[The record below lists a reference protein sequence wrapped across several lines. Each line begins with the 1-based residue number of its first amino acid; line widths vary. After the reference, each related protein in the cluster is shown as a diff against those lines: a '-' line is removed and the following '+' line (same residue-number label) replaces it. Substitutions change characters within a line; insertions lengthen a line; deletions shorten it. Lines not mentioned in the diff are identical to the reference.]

1 MERSNNE
8 IIKSL
13 NKIRTELQCMK
24 GVENELAS
32 TLKDISEGLGNA
44 ENSMNHLFT
53 TLKRGYD
60 GIEDCL
66 QGMIDQTDYLLDL
79 IVKGQLDANRHD
91 IDNLKELLEDELD
104 KVKGGNESL
113 GNIRDFIGN
122 IDNTVLP
129 NLGLSSNYTAPFAAG
144 VECVLNGIDTLKS
157 ELNGQLD
164 ESNDRTEDPNNIYS
178 QTKVKVN
185 NETLTE
191 NDAIQSLDLELSD
204 IQAIRVHVDEVES
217 LLIEIREILKDIYA
231 RLGITNQLL
240 GTIILRIEDT
250 NDKLDGLAILFGDL
264 ISETEA
270 TNAKLDTL
278 NNGIATINTKLDTI
292 DSGIATN
299 NTKLDTLSN
308 DIVTNNTKLDTL
320 INAINTNNSKL
331 DQIITNTTP

>member
-13 NKIRTELQCMK
+13 NKIRAELQCMK
-24 GVENELAS
+24 GVENDLAS
-32 TLKDISEGLGNA
+32 TLKDISESLGNA

-53 TLKRGYD
+53 TVKRGYD

-91 IDNLKELLEDELD
+91 IDNLKELLEDEID

-122 IDNTVLP
+122 IDSTVLP

-144 VECVLNGIDTLKS
+144 VECVLNGIDTLKT

-217 LLIEIREILKDIYA
+217 LLIEIREILRDIYA
-231 RLGITNQLL
+231 RLGVTNQLL
-240 GTIILRIEDT
+240 GTVILRIEDT
-250 NDKLDGLAILFGDL
+250 NDKLDVMNNMFGDL
-264 ISETEA
+264 ISSNAET
-270 TNAKLDTL
+270 
-278 NNGIATINTKLDTI
+278 
-292 DSGIATN
+292 
-299 NTKLDTLSN
+299 
-308 DIVTNNTKLDTL
+308 NTKLDTL
-320 INAINTNNSKL
+320 INIATQTNVLLENL
-331 DQIITNTTP
+331 NFDDWEPNCPEQEG

>member
-1 MERSNNE
+1 MERNNNE

-32 TLKDISEGLGNA
+32 TLKGISESLGNA

-53 TLKRGYD
+53 TIKRGYD

-66 QGMIDQTDYLLDL
+66 QGMIDQADYLLDL
-79 IVKGQLDANRHD
+79 IVKGQLDANRHG
-91 IDNLKELLEDELD
+91 IDNLKELLEDELE
-104 KVKGGNESL
+104 KIKGGNEPL
-113 GNIRDFIGN
+113 GDIRDFINDIGSAE
-122 IDNTVLP
+122 LP
-129 NLGLSSNYTAPFAAG
+129 NIGLSSNYTAPFAAG
-144 VECVLNGIDTLKS
+144 VECVLSGIDSLKS
-157 ELNGQLD
+157 DLNGQLD

-191 NDAIQSLDLELSD
+191 NDTIQSLDLELSD

-217 LLIEIREILKDIYA
+217 LLIEVREILKDIYA
-231 RLGITNQLL
+231 RLEITNQLL

-264 ISETEA
+264 ISESEA

-278 NNGIATINTKLDTI
+278 NNGIA
-292 DSGIATN
+292 
-299 NTKLDTLSN
+299 
-308 DIVTNNTKLDTL
+308 TNNTKLDTL
-320 INAINTNNSKL
+320 INAINTNNNKL
-331 DQIITNTTP
+331 DQIITNTAP